1 MGDYKFLKDEN
12 ISGKT
17 IVIRVDLNSNVEDG
31 ELFEN
36 ARLRAYSKTLKE
48 MSEKNAKLVVLA
60 HQGRK
65 GQDDCV
71 SLKPHAEELSE
82 MAEKEVKL
90 LPWDSNY
97 ETTIKEMQKGGIVL
111 MENVRFHDNEE
122 QDFTPEDAS
131 KIEWVQKIASVSQM
145 FVEDA
150 LSVCHRSQPSVIGF
164 IPLLP
169 SFVGHV
175 LEAELEALKHF
186 DSNEKPC
193 VFVLGGSKIKDSIYL
208 INELFGKQKADKICA
223 GGLLGELFLKAK
235 GIVLG
240 EKDKFFEEKGF
251 NELVEPAKQILENYG
266 EKIILPVDV
275 AIMDDSDEREE
286 ISISELPKE
295 NSIFDIGTET
305 VAEFKEALK
314 GAKLV
319 VANGPMG
326 IFERMD
332 FEIGTKRVF
341 NAISKSRAFSI
352 IGGGDTETAL
362 EQVDFSEKDF
372 SHISLAGKALLQYL
386 SGKEL
391 PGLVALQNKTS
402 KSKPAQ
408 PDTEERKVE
417 EAPAK
422 EEATEESVAEKPEA
436 EEPAE
441 QPVAEQPKLPQKN

>member
-1 MGDYKFLKDEN
+1 MADYKFLKNEN

-17 IVIRVDLNSNVEDG
+17 IAIRVDLNSNVEDG
-31 ELFEN
+31 ELFES
-36 ARLRAYSKTLKE
+36 ARLRKYAENLKQLA
-48 MSEKNAKLVVLA
+48 EKNAKLVVLA

-71 SLKPHAEELSE
+71 SLKPHAELLSE
-82 MAEKEVKL
+82 LTEKEVML

-97 ETTIKEMQKGGIVL
+97 ETAIKEMQQGEIVL
-111 MENVRFHDNEE
+111 MENVRFHDGEE

-131 KIEWVQKIASVSQM
+131 KIEWIQKIASVSQM

-164 IPLLP
+164 TQLLP
-169 SFVGHV
+169 SFVGPV
-175 LEAELEALKHF
+175 LEAELAALKHF
-186 DSNEKPC
+186 DSGEKPC
-193 VFVLGGSKIKDSIYL
+193 VFVLGGSKIKNSIYL
-208 INELFGKQKADKICA
+208 IKELFGKQKADKICA

-240 EKDKFFEEKGF
+240 EKDKFFEEKGLTD
-251 NELVEPAKQILENYG
+251 LVQPAKEVLENYG
-266 EKIILPVDV
+266 EQIILPVDV

-305 VAEFKEALK
+305 VAEFKDALK
-314 GAKLV
+314 GAKLI

-326 IFERMD
+326 VFERMD

-352 IGGGDTETAL
+352 VGGGDTETAL

-372 SHISLAGKALLQYL
+372 SHISLAGKALLLYI
-386 SGKEL
+386 SGEEL
-391 PGLVALQNKTS
+391 PGLIALQK
-402 KSKPAQ
+402 
-408 PDTEERKVE
+408 
-417 EAPAK
+417 
-422 EEATEESVAEKPEA
+422 
-436 EEPAE
+436 
-441 QPVAEQPKLPQKN
+441 